1 MDNILSFC
9 KALAYALFLYLGIK
23 TEVVKILFVL
33 MMLDTFIG
41 IIKALRLGE
50 KFSFKKLGWGIV
62 SKLTILIVPM
72 VVALIGKGLHFDLN
86 YFVIAIMSIIIVS
99 EGISIITNVLAIR
112 QKKDINNDDYI
123 TLLLKAVRKQF
134 ILLVTRLIDKTKID
148 ES

>member
-134 ILLVTRLIDKTKID
+134 IHLVTRLIDKTKID